1 MNEKQKQSI
10 KLNLFIEK
18 VQNISNAMNDLL
30 DLLYINDDTLNTM
43 YNDKVNDLPFSDD
56 FEEVSISW
64 LNYLNDLKALKEN
77 DTTLSKHEKL
87 RFLIEWLDNNDWEYE
102 ITNDLNLYFYYDN
115 DEIMI
120 NMNTCEVVFTIHR
133 KIKMSI
139 DELIIDLLNR

>member
-77 DTTLSKHEKL
+77 DTTLSKHEK
-87 RFLIEWLDNNDWEYE
+87 I
-102 ITNDLNLYFYYDN
+102 
-115 DEIMI
+115 
-120 NMNTCEVVFTIHR
+120 
-133 KIKMSI
+133 KIF
-139 DELIIDLLNR
+139 N

>member
-1 MNEKQKQSI
+1 MK
-10 KLNLFIEK
+10 
-18 VQNISNAMNDLL
+18 
-30 DLLYINDDTLNTM
+30 
-43 YNDKVNDLPFSDD
+43 
-56 FEEVSISW
+56 
-64 LNYLNDLKALKEN
+64 
-77 DTTLSKHEKL
+77 KL